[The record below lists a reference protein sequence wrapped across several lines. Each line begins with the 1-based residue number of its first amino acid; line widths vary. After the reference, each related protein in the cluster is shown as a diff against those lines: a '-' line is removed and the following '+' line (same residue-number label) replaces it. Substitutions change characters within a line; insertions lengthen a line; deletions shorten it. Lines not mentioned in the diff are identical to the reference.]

1 MRPAPRLCQSRSSEP
16 VPRGPPRGVPD
27 FSYPHPHFSVLT
39 GLFGHTHPMT
49 PAAEHPSPSDDA
61 LRPLGE
67 AGSGE
72 RRPWGEFVILDDG
85 PSAKVKRITVEP
97 GQRLSYQSH
106 DKRSEHWIVVEGT
119 AIVTLDN
126 IDHTVPAGSTIEIP
140 VHTKH
145 RVRNDSAAPVVF
157 IEVQTGTYFGEDDIV
172 RYEDDYG
179 RAGS

>member
-1 MRPAPRLCQSRSSEP
+1 
-16 VPRGPPRGVPD
+16 V
-27 FSYPHPHFSVLT
+27 
-39 GLFGHTHPMT
+39 T
-49 PAAEHPSPSDDA
+49 PAGENPISEDDT

-85 PSAKVKRITVEP
+85 PAAKVKRITVEP

-119 AIVTLDN
+119 AIVTLDDV
-126 IDHTVPAGSTIEIP
+126 DHSVAAGGTIEIP

-145 RVRNDSAAPVVF
+145 RVRNAGTTPVVF

>member
-1 MRPAPRLCQSRSSEP
+1 M
-16 VPRGPPRGVPD
+16 GVPG
-27 FSYPHPHFSVLT
+27 FLCPQPCFAVLT
-39 GLFGHTHPMT
+39 GHFGHTRPVT
-49 PAAEHPSPSDDA
+49 PAADDPTSTDDT
-61 LRPLGE
+61 LRPLGA

-85 PSAKVKRITVEP
+85 PAAKVKRITVEP
-97 GQRLSYQSH
+97 GQRLPYQSH

-119 AIVTLDN
+119 AIVTLDDV
-126 IDHTVPAGSTIEIP
+126 DHSVPAGSTIEIP

-145 RVRNDSAAPVVF
+145 RVRNDSNAPVVF

>member
-1 MRPAPRLCQSRSSEP
+1 MRPPRRLCQSQPFEP
-16 VPRGPPRGVPD
+16 PSRGPLKGVPD
-27 FSYPHPHFSVLT
+27 FSYPQPCFPALN
-39 GLFGHTHPMT
+39 GDFGHTRPVT
-49 PAAEHPSPSDDA
+49 PAGENPISDDDT

-85 PSAKVKRITVEP
+85 PAAKVKRISVEP

-119 AIVTLDN
+119 AIVTLNDV
-126 IDHTVPAGSTIEIP
+126 DHSVESGGTIEIP

-145 RVRNDSAAPVVF
+145 RVRNDGTTPVVF

>member
-1 MRPAPRLCQSRSSEP
+1 
-16 VPRGPPRGVPD
+16 
-27 FSYPHPHFSVLT
+27 
-39 GLFGHTHPMT
+39 MT
-49 PAAEHPSPSDDA
+49 PAGENPISEDDT

-85 PSAKVKRITVEP
+85 PAAKVKRITVKP

-119 AIVTLDN
+119 AIVTLD
-126 IDHTVPAGSTIEIP
+126 DVDYSVDAGGTIEIP

-145 RVRNDSAAPVVF
+145 RVRNDGATPVVF

>member
-1 MRPAPRLCQSRSSEP
+1 MRPVWRLCQSQSLEP
-16 VPRGPPRGVPD
+16 WSRGPPKGVPD
-27 FSYPHPHFSVLT
+27 FSYPQPHFSART
-39 GLFGHTHPMT
+39 GHFGHTRPVT
-49 PAAEHPSPSDDA
+49 PAAENPTSNDDT

-67 AGSGE
+67 AGTGE

-85 PSAKVKRITVEP
+85 PAAKVKRITVEP

-119 AIVTLDN
+119 AIVTLNDV
-126 IDHTVPAGSTIEIP
+126 DHTVPAGRTIEIP

-157 IEVQTGTYFGEDDIV
+157 IEVQTGSYFGEDDIV

>member
-1 MRPAPRLCQSRSSEP
+1 MRPPRRLCQSQPFEP
-16 VPRGPPRGVPD
+16 PSRGPLKGVPD
-27 FSYPHPHFSVLT
+27 FSYPQPCFRSLN
-39 GLFGHTHPMT
+39 GDFGHTRPVT
-49 PAAEHPSPSDDA
+49 PADENPISDDDT
-61 LRPLGE
+61 LRPLGD

-85 PSAKVKRITVEP
+85 PAAKVKRITVEP
-97 GQRLSYQSH
+97 RQRLSYQSH

-119 AIVTLDN
+119 AIVTLDDV
-126 IDHTVPAGSTIEIP
+126 DHSVEPGGTIEIP

-145 RVRNDSAAPVVF
+145 RVRNDGTTPVVF

>member
-1 MRPAPRLCQSRSSEP
+1 M
-16 VPRGPPRGVPD
+16 
-27 FSYPHPHFSVLT
+27 LT
-39 GLFGHTHPMT
+39 GHFGHTQPVT
-49 PAAEHPSPSDDA
+49 PTAENPPSNDDT

-67 AGSGE
+67 AGTGE

-85 PSAKVKRITVEP
+85 PAAKVKRITVEP

-119 AIVTLDN
+119 AIVTLNDV
-126 IDHTVPAGSTIEIP
+126 DHTVPAGRTIEIP

-145 RVRNDSAAPVVF
+145 RVRNDTTAPVVF

>member
-1 MRPAPRLCQSRSSEP
+1 MRPLRRVCQSQTIDP
-16 VPRGPPRGVPD
+16 QPRGPLEGVPD
-27 FSYPHPHFSVLT
+27 FSYPQASLPVL
-39 GLFGHTHPMT
+39 GGVFGHTRPVT
-49 PAAEHPSPSDDA
+49 PSAENPTPNDDS

-67 AGSGE
+67 AGTGE

-85 PSAKVKRITVEP
+85 PAAKVKRITVEP

-119 AIVTLDN
+119 AIVTLNDV
-126 IDHTVPAGSTIEIP
+126 DHSVPAGRTIEIP

-145 RVRNDSAAPVVF
+145 RVRNDSTSPVVF
-157 IEVQTGTYFGEDDIV
+157 IEVQTGSYFGEDDIV